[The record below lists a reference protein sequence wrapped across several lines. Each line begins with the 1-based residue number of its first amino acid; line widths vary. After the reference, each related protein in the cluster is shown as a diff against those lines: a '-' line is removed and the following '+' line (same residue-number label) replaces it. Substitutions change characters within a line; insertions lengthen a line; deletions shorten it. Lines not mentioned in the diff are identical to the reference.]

1 VVRGWLLEHL
11 DDHYSL
17 YGEDTGVRSA
27 RKHLG
32 WYAQSLPL
40 SRGEVALFR
49 ARVNATTTVDAQRRA
64 VAEAFDTWID
74 ARTGT
79 RTGCTPALQAIAA

>member
-1 VVRGWLLEHL
+1 MRGWLLEHL

-40 SRGEVALFR
+40 SREEVAHFR
-49 ARVNATTTVDAQRRA
+49 ARVNASATIDAQRRV
-64 VAEAFDTWID
+64 VADAFDAWID
-74 ARTGT
+74 T
-79 RTGCTPALQAIAA
+79 RESPAWKLAA